1 MAVANSLYQMARA
14 RNWEQC
20 LSTLGTMQ
28 NRCRSFDIVNFNICI
43 HACRHRWEQALACFR
58 HARQQRLQPSVATF
72 GSLFAA
78 LGAGHRWVQ
87 VLSLLQHVPRTWD
100 NTFVLTNVVLGVFK
114 KAHRWDLAVELCA
127 GWSMARTLDHVGM
140 MELVG
145 ACSKSY
151 RWQEALSLACG
162 CPNQGPKEPKQPK
175 LQVYNWLLYGFRG
188 GACWQAGIA
197 LLSAASRHVATN
209 TVSHRHLMFL
219 LEAAPWQQAIQL
231 LQDSCGWS
239 QRWGEADAETIVL
252 AIAIM
257 ECQHRPAENRH
268 IFSQVVHHKLCV
280 QRRDGSAAFT
290 GKGAHNITILHDSWM
305 KAGLTSLLEPA
316 WCRHFLSPVSA
327 SLRVKC
333 PVQSSAMDRLSH
345 TTLKNAHVVPG
356 SVARLASEV
365 NSLRGASRWRTTWWK
380 QAQLALRPLFAE
392 STILRR
398 ADAGTV
404 RAWIGSGVRHI
415 ANYRQVFAECVCSN
429 DNIVKG
435 SYEFHIQE
443 LAATARDSGDVRAW
457 AGPSIAAAWSAGLGT
472 HANPASS
479 SGQSSFTRAN
489 SAWLDEV
496 LKAERAAMAAAM
508 VKHMEDHHRHL
519 LKRFQDWSELQAKN
533 AKSEMQK
540 AALSA
545 AQDFGGATGGSI
557 DAERARLKSL
567 AETLE
572 KEREELNQW
581 KTSAFVQISDHKS
594 AVANA
599 AAAAIA
605 LESGSAAKFRWKL
618 ATARIVNLLGNR
630 NKISLVDK
638 MKKNMKASMLATMPE
653 FNDVPAERHKTIS
666 VVWEERSPMEM
677 LLRGVPCL
685 RRVVT
690 SYVFEL
696 IFVSLILLNCISMMV
711 QIEFFGLFLATSM
724 GIKTGMETDYNE
736 IFYNIEL
743 GFGLVF
749 SAEILVKFVAY
760 GLLDF
765 WKFGWNLLDLFIV
778 LTWAIDAGG
787 LAVEINPMV
796 FRMLRIAKLG
806 RIVRVLKVI
815 QRFDSL
821 HLLLGSIRASF
832 DILAWSAL
840 VLLILMTVCALA
852 LSQFL
857 QGWIEASSS
866 SDDIVRQEVW
876 KLFGTVGRSI
886 VSMFELTLAN
896 YSGITRSLME
906 NVSAWFAVA
915 ILIYKLVVGFAV
927 LKVITGIFIQQTMR
941 VANEDDELLLL
952 QKKRL
957 VDSHAKGVAWQYAVG
972 QESNF
977 SGFTSSYSISNNAIV
992 VNGHVPLGV
1001 TTAFTTLLN
1010 LASVTR
1016 VFRLFEITAICSDHQ
1031 FEIF

>member
-1 MAVANSLYQMARA
+1 MEA
-14 RNWEQC
+14 
-20 LSTLGTMQ
+20 ST
-28 NRCRSFDIVNFNICI
+28 
-43 HACRHRWEQALACFR
+43 
-58 HARQQRLQPSVATF
+58 
-72 GSLFAA
+72 
-78 LGAGHRWVQ
+78 
-87 VLSLLQHVPRTWD
+87 
-100 NTFVLTNVVLGVFK
+100 
-114 KAHRWDLAVELCA
+114 
-127 GWSMARTLDHVGM
+127 
-140 MELVG
+140 
-145 ACSKSY
+145 
-151 RWQEALSLACG
+151 
-162 CPNQGPKEPKQPK
+162 
-175 LQVYNWLLYGFRG
+175 
-188 GACWQAGIA
+188 
-197 LLSAASRHVATN
+197 
-209 TVSHRHLMFL
+209 
-219 LEAAPWQQAIQL
+219 
-231 LQDSCGWS
+231 
-239 QRWGEADAETIVL
+239 
-252 AIAIM
+252 
-257 ECQHRPAENRH
+257 
-268 IFSQVVHHKLCV
+268 
-280 QRRDGSAAFT
+280 
-290 GKGAHNITILHDSWM
+290 
-305 KAGLTSLLEPA
+305 
-316 WCRHFLSPVSA
+316 
-327 SLRVKC
+327 
-333 PVQSSAMDRLSH
+333 
-345 TTLKNAHVVPG
+345 
-356 SVARLASEV
+356 
-365 NSLRGASRWRTTWWK
+365 
-380 QAQLALRPLFAE
+380 
-392 STILRR
+392 
-398 ADAGTV
+398 
-404 RAWIGSGVRHI
+404 
-415 ANYRQVFAECVCSN
+415 
-429 DNIVKG
+429 VKG
-435 SYEFHIQE
+435 SYEFDMQ
-443 LAATARDSGDVRAW
+443 AATARGSGDVRAW
-457 AGPSIAAAWSAGLGT
+457 TG
-472 HANPASS
+472 H
-479 SGQSSFTRAN
+479 SSFTRAN

-496 LKAERAAMAAAM
+496 LKSERAAMAAAM

-540 AALSA
+540 AVLSA
-545 AQDFGGATGGSI
+545 SQDFAGAAGGSI
-557 DAERARLKSL
+557 DAERARLKTL

-572 KEREELNQW
+572 REREELNQW

-599 AAAAIA
+599 ATAAMS
-605 LESGSAAKFRWKL
+605 LESGSAAKIRWKL

-630 NKISLVDK
+630 NKTSLVDK

-666 VVWEERSPMEM
+666 VVWEEKTPLDM
-677 LLRGVPCL
+677 LRTGVPCL

-696 IFVSLILLNCISMMV
+696 TFVSLILLNCISMMV

-724 GIKTGMETDYNE
+724 GIKTGMDTDYND

-743 GFGLVF
+743 VFGLVF

-778 LTWAIDAGG
+778 VTWAIDAGG

-866 SDDIVRQEVW
+866 SDENVRQEVW
-876 KLFGTVGRSI
+876 ILFGTVGRAI

-957 VDSHAKGVAWQYAVG
+957 VDSHAKGVHRNPLENAERKKELV
-972 QESNF
+972 
-977 SGFTSSYSISNNAIV
+977 SGGSDSVEDGDKDSLAALQTLIV
-992 VNGHVPLGV
+992 
-1001 TTAFTTLLN
+1001 
-1010 LASVTR
+1010 R
-1016 VFRLFEITAICSDHQ
+1016 
-1031 FEIF
+1031 